1 MKIAVY
7 SSYLDT
13 FGGGER
19 YIATIAG
26 TLSFDHHVDLLLD
39 KHLTKIGS
47 DYLKSNLSQRFNLNL
62 DKVNIIVDSP
72 IGKDSSFFSRALF
85 LKKYDFLFYLT
96 DGSIFYPTAGKHILH
111 IQSPIEG
118 QPAQSVWGKIKLK
131 KWDLIIYNSKFTR
144 NHSLKN
150 WPLFSKVIYPPVD
163 TESIKP
169 LQKKKYI
176 LSVGRFFGYLKD
188 KKHEILI
195 KAFERLKQNKKSL
208 GWSLHLAGAA
218 KEGDENYL
226 KELKNRAKD
235 LEVKFYPNL
244 GYEELIKLF
253 GYSSVYWHAA
263 GFGEQEPTKMEHFGI
278 SVAEAMAGGSVPVV
292 VDKGGLTEIVNDGIN
307 GFLWSDLRD
316 FESKTLELLSNK
328 SLWHKMSVEAIK
340 KAGNFSKEN
349 FEISIRNLIKTI

>member
-7 SSYLDT
+7 SPYLDT

-19 YIATIAG
+19 YIATIAE
-26 TLSFDHHVDLLLD
+26 TFSFDHHVDLLLD

-62 DKVNIIVDSP
+62 DKVNTVDSP

-96 DGSIFYPTAGKHILH
+96 DGSIFYPTAGKNILH

-131 KWDLIIYNSKFTR
+131 KWDLIIYNSKFTK

-195 KAFERLKQNKKSL
+195 KVFEKLKQNKKSL
-208 GWSLHLAGAA
+208 GWSLHLAGSAQ
-218 KEGDENYL
+218 EGDENYL
-226 KELKNRAKD
+226 KSLKKMAKD
-235 LEVKFYPNL
+235 LPVNFYPNL
-244 GYEELIKLF
+244 SFDQLAKLYGF
-253 GYSSVYWHAA
+253 SSIYWHAA
-263 GFGEQEPTKMEHFGI
+263 GYGEENPTKMEHFGI
-278 SVAEAMAGGSVPVV
+278 AVVEAMAGGSVPVV
-292 VDKGGLTEIVNDGIN
+292 INKGGLVEIVDDKVN
-307 GFLWSDLRD
+307 GFLWDNLNDLED
-316 FESKTLELLSNK
+316 KTLQLVQERNLLMN
-328 SLWHKMSVEAIK
+328 MSKEAVKKAAFFSKKNFEKNIK
-340 KAGNFSKEN
+340 K
-349 FEISIRNLIKTI
+349 IIKNI

>member
-96 DGSIFYPTAGKHILH
+96 DGSIFYPTAGKNILH

-131 KWDLIIYNSKFTR
+131 KWDLIIYNSKFTK

-195 KAFERLKQNKKSL
+195 KVFEKLKQNKKSL
-208 GWSLHLAGAA
+208 GWSLHLAGSAQ
-218 KEGDENYL
+218 EGDENYL
-226 KELKNRAKD
+226 KSLKKMAKD
-235 LEVKFYPNL
+235 LPVNFYPNL
-244 GYEELIKLF
+244 SFDQLAKLYGF
-253 GYSSVYWHAA
+253 SSIYWHAA
-263 GFGEQEPTKMEHFGI
+263 GYGEENPTKMEHFGI
-278 SVAEAMAGGSVPVV
+278 AVVEAMAGGSVPVV
-292 VDKGGLTEIVNDGIN
+292 INKGGLVEIVDDKVN
-307 GFLWSDLRD
+307 GFLWDNLNDLED
-316 FESKTLELLSNK
+316 KTLQLVQERNLLMN
-328 SLWHKMSVEAIK
+328 MSKEAVKKAAFFSKKNFEKNIK
-340 KAGNFSKEN
+340 K
-349 FEISIRNLIKTI
+349 II